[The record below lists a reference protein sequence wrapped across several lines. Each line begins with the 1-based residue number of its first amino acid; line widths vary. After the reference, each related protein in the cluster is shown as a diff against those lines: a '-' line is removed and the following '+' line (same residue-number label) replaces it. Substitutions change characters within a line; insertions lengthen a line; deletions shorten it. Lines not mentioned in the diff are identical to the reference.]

1 MITNY
6 LSTITRKKKERA
18 EWALVILEYLMV
30 IGIVIGAVL
39 MLTGAGKAEDEEGQQ
54 CWVLCHPDSCVCLRA
69 APRKTG
75 IEFGGAMLGADMLT
89 DGKTRNGYLHVFDL
103 NAEETAGWISCRYVV
118 FDEPR
123 EIECE
128 LRVQAQGRVAV
139 RKWINGKIIKWMHDG
154 DQIYVYAMSDEW
166 AVTDRGYIKTEFLEE
181 PQG

>member
-1 MITNY
+1 MTTNY
-6 LSTITRKKKERA
+6 ITTIERKKKERR
-18 EWALVILEYLMV
+18 EWALLIAEFLLVLA
-30 IGIVIGAVL
+30 IVAGAWAA
-39 MLTGAGKAEDEEGQQ
+39 LTGNGLAEEEGQQ